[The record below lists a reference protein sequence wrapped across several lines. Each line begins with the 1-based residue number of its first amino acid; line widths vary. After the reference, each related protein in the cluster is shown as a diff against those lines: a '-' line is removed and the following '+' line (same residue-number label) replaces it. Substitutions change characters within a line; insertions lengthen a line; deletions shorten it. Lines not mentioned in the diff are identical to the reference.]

1 MLNIAM
7 RAKPNRVV
15 TCTKVVTVLFA
26 SRPFALVLL
35 ILIFGPRNPNT
46 TIVVMSMLG
55 SNSKHMPIVLGPCL
69 SRINQQSTRL
79 EILIVNELPSKL
91 MTKRKQLGDNL
102 GVLGLE
108 DEVPDDKVSIDLG
121 DGQKK

>member
-35 ILIFGPRNPNT
+35 ILIFGPQNPNT

-55 SNSKHMPIVLGPCL
+55 CNSKHMPIVLGPCL
-69 SRINQQSTRL
+69 SRINR
-79 EILIVNELPSKL
+79 
-91 MTKRKQLGDNL
+91 
-102 GVLGLE
+102 
-108 DEVPDDKVSIDLG
+108 
-121 DGQKK
+121 